1 MASYVIRLTADLDDS
16 KVRQKIKKIQK
27 EAKLEF
33 GVRGNGYGGSGGKG
47 GGTTMGGTTGGANG
61 LRSKP
66 RGSGK
71 NTQPFKTYIAGAQ
84 QAEKANKRFGSTTLD
99 ITKKVIQF
107 GATTAVIRGVTSGIG
122 DAVQNVFELDKAL
135 TEFKKVSDLSGKGL
149 ENYTDQAFKVGRTVA
164 KTGTEMVQ
172 AATEFKKSGFDEQ
185 DSMELARVASM
196 YQNVADQELTAG
208 EAANFITSQMKA
220 YNMTAKDAEHII
232 GAVNEVSNKYAVSSA
247 DIATN
252 IGKASA
258 AMATGNITYE
268 QGIGLMTA
276 MTEITRNGAKSARG
290 LVSIQSRYNQIL
302 DDSSTTGKKL
312 TAWYKEHNIEIKD
325 QNGQLKSFFKVGEEV
340 AKKWNTMSENEK
352 KYYLNI
358 QAGANQSQNLAALMR
373 NYGTAIKATADAENE
388 QNSAAKENARYME
401 SMEGK
406 LQNLKSAWENFSRT
420 MIDSDVVKDTI
431 DGLTKALDFL
441 ASDAGQS
448 MIKVAR
454 DVGVMYLAF
463 RSFSKLF
470 AGGKAVAGLLGFGK
484 STKLV
489 TKALKGGG
497 KHIDESAKAFGRLG
511 KAAGSAAP
519 ALGAAG
525 GEASS
530 LLDIFAL
537 GGAGW
542 GLLGAAGVVAGLI
555 ALNEHLDPENKY
567 SQTVDALGQVKD
579 KLSDVSTEI
588 EKLEKKQ
595 EKSGLTKGEEARLDI
610 LNKQKESLEKQLKL
624 YEELEKKQY
633 IEKESK
639 PDKKSGAQGRGVK
652 SITKG
657 AGGRGITD
665 QDIVA
670 TTTLSSKLQ
679 KYNETANQAIQ
690 IKRDLTKAQKE
701 LNIAQKSGDLEGQV
715 KAQQKITD
723 LLKDYSK
730 VTQKLPNE
738 MDATK
743 NKLNEWIDRF
753 GSIQDITDDGMKK
766 DAIAIQKVI
775 KGYDDLT
782 KKLDG
787 ISRKKSLAEQLSP
800 QELQK
805 ITTDLTNIGTAIGVV
820 KDESGNIQNID
831 FDKFAVSMESAGM
844 SAEQTEEALIELS
857 KTNPEA
863 TVTIDGVE
871 VANENIE
878 TVLDFMD
885 KLNGDDAEA
894 TVEVDGTEVA
904 VNDIGDLQ
912 TLLDI
917 LDGKKSVTDI
927 GVTGTEES
935 KQKADEFDATVR
947 KLPLQHNTNIKTT
960 GSQQSEQQAEGVK
973 KKLRTI
979 PLKTTPKIS
988 VKPSGTGII
997 DTIRQKLASLNGT
1010 TATTYVHTVKD
1021 GKVGKN
1027 AKGTRNAPEGLSE
1040 VNEQGW
1046 ELIRDAKTGK
1056 LRVAG
1061 GGKRTVTHLN
1071 EGDIV
1076 YTHAESMRMLSDEK
1090 DIEVP
1095 QHKKG
1100 KKSKYNKKVE
1110 KVKKEYESKL
1120 KDLEHKKEIK
1130 HWSDEEYQKQYNKL
1144 YKKYNEKIRS
1154 IKAPKKV
1161 KKVKSLG
1168 KEARYDIEES
1178 RASIAHDKAT
1188 DIIESMIEDTRGTSE
1203 DLTKALTRINAERKA
1218 QRISLQ
1224 EYEDYRKQAFKQHID
1239 YDMKMFESNKKTY
1252 DSMKKELDE
1261 YYKSGKITAADYYDT
1276 LEQLVEKQFEKEKEV
1291 LEKKKEKTENTYSL
1305 ARAYVNRQIEVL
1317 EKQNEKQ
1324 EEQNDLMEKQNDLL
1338 KAKNKRVRV
1347 YREGIGFVY
1356 EQDTEAIREAT
1367 KALKEYQTKEESAEM
1382 KAWKEVLNLF
1392 DEMDALAEISRLEQ
1406 LVGATTSQ
1414 LFGSFGTNLGQW
1426 TNWLKDNLAT
1436 TMGLERLIDDM
1447 DEIVGY
1453 QNMMGFLGGANQTI
1467 STSQISSYI
1476 DRHRFA
1482 SGTLSAPSGLARV
1495 GEQGYEIALLGKGD
1509 AVMPHN
1515 VSKNLMD
1522 WGNYSPLQFAKATS
1536 DVGNNIY
1543 NFDRL
1548 VLPNVSN
1555 ANEFM
1560 KELEKLPNRAIQ
1572 FGTSRI

>member
-1 MASYVIRLTADLDDS
+1 
-16 KVRQKIKKIQK
+16 
-27 EAKLEF
+27 
-33 GVRGNGYGGSGGKG
+33 
-47 GGTTMGGTTGGANG
+47 
-61 LRSKP
+61 
-66 RGSGK
+66 
-71 NTQPFKTYIAGAQ
+71 
-84 QAEKANKRFGSTTLD
+84 
-99 ITKKVIQF
+99 
-107 GATTAVIRGVTSGIG
+107 
-122 DAVQNVFELDKAL
+122 
-135 TEFKKVSDLSGKGL
+135 
-149 ENYTDQAFKVGRTVA
+149 
-164 KTGTEMVQ
+164 
-172 AATEFKKSGFDEQ
+172 
-185 DSMELARVASM
+185 
-196 YQNVADQELTAG
+196 
-208 EAANFITSQMKA
+208 
-220 YNMTAKDAEHII
+220 
-232 GAVNEVSNKYAVSSA
+232 
-247 DIATN
+247 
-252 IGKASA
+252 
-258 AMATGNITYE
+258 
-268 QGIGLMTA
+268 
-276 MTEITRNGAKSARG
+276 
-290 LVSIQSRYNQIL
+290 
-302 DDSSTTGKKL
+302 
-312 TAWYKEHNIEIKD
+312 
-325 QNGQLKSFFKVGEEV
+325 
-340 AKKWNTMSENEK
+340 MSENEK

-373 NYGTAIKATADAENE
+373 NYSTAIDATNTALDSNG
-388 QNSAAKENARYME
+388 SAAEENARYMD
-401 SMEGK
+401 SLEGE
-406 LQNLKSAWENFSRT
+406 LHNLKSAWENFSRT
-420 MIDSDVVKDTI
+420 MIDSDVVKETI
-431 DGLTKALDFL
+431 NGLTKALDFL

-448 MIKVAR
+448 IIKVAR

-497 KHIDESAKAFGRLG
+497 KHIDDSAKAFGRLG

-579 KLSDVSTEI
+579 RLSEVSTEI

-610 LNKQKESLEKQLKL
+610 LNKQKESLAKQLEL

-633 IEKESK
+633 HEKETK

-670 TTTLSSKLQ
+670 TDKLTSKL
-679 KYNETANQAIQ
+679 KAYNDTANQAKQ
-690 IKRDLTKAQKE
+690 IKYDLSKAQKE
-701 LNIAQKSGDLEGQV
+701 LNIAQKSGDLEGQA

-723 LLKDYSK
+723 LLEDYSK

-743 NKLNEWIDRF
+743 NKLNEWIDRY
-753 GSIQDITDDGMKK
+753 GSIK
-766 DAIAIQKVI
+766 DMPEDMRKSAIEVQKVT

-805 ITTDLTNIGTAIGVV
+805 ITNDLTNMGTAIGVV

-857 KTNPEA
+857 QTNSEA

-904 VNDIGDLQ
+904 VDDIGDLR
-912 TLLDI
+912 TLLNI

-947 KLPLQHNTNIKTT
+947 KLPLQHNTNIKTS

-979 PLKTTPKIS
+979 PLKTTPKIF

-997 DTIRQKLASLNGT
+997 DTIKQKLASLNGT

-1021 GKVGKN
+1021 GKVGNN

-1046 ELIRDAKTGK
+1046 ELIRDSKTGK

-1061 GGKRTVTHLN
+1061 GGKRTITHLN

-1120 KDLEHKKEIK
+1120 KDLEHNKEIK

-1144 YKKYNEKIRS
+1144 YKKYNKKIRS
-1154 IKAPKKV
+1154 IKSPKKV
-1161 KKVKSLG
+1161 KKVKNLG

-1178 RASIAHDKAT
+1178 RASVAHDKAT

-1203 DLTKALTRINAERKA
+1203 DLTKALKRITAERKA

-1252 DSMKKELDE
+1252 DSMKKELYE

-1276 LEQLVEKQFEKEKEV
+1276 LEELVEKQFEKEKEI

-1367 KALKEYQTKEESAEM
+1367 KALKEEESAEL
-1382 KAWKEVLNLF
+1382 KAWKEVSNLF

-1406 LVGATTSQ
+1406 LVGATASQ
-1414 LFGSFGTNLGQW
+1414 LFGSLGTNLGQW
-1426 TNWLKDNLAT
+1426 TGWFKDNLAT
-1436 TMGLERLIDDM
+1436 TLGLESLISDM
-1447 DEIVGY
+1447 DEVVGY
-1453 QNMMGFLGGANQTI
+1453 ENMMSFLGGSNMNLGGSNQTI
-1467 STSQISSYI
+1467 SESQISAYI

-1482 SGTLSAPSGLARV
+1482 SGTLNAPNGLARV
-1495 GEQGYEIALLGKGD
+1495 GERGYEIALLGKGD

-1515 VSKNLMD
+1515 ISKNLME
-1522 WGNYSPLQFAKATS
+1522 WGNYSTLQFAKATG

-1560 KELEKLPNRAIQ
+1560 KELERLPNRAIQ